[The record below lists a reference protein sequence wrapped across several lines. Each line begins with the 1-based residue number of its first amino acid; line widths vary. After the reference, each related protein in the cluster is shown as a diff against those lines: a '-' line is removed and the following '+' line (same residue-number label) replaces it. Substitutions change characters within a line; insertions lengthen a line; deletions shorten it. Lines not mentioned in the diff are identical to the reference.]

1 MKLPPAVYAS
11 SGLED
16 IFNPL
21 PSEWEFTPK
30 ALVVN
35 PSEKELTPGALLF
48 IFVFKPPFSSLNN
61 LLFCKS
67 VIEEFIPSL

>member
-1 MKLPPAVYAS
+1 M
-11 SGLED
+11 
-16 IFNPL
+16 
-21 PSEWEFTPK
+21 PK

-35 PSEKELTPGALLF
+35 PSEKELAPDALLF

>member
-1 MKLPPAVYAS
+1 
-11 SGLED
+11 
-16 IFNPL
+16 
-21 PSEWEFTPK
+21 
-30 ALVVN
+30 LVVN